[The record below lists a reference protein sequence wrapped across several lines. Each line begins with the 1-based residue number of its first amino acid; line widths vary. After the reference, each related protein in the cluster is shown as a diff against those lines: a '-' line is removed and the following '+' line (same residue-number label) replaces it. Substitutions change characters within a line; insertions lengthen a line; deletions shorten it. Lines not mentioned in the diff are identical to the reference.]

1 MVAIFQSVLS
11 KKWPEIPRIFLL
23 CTSTAL
29 KAVSLEYDTEDEQ
42 SKRTKDAYIIC
53 ETAGGPRIFIG

>member
-1 MVAIFQSVLS
+1 MN
-11 KKWPEIPRIFLL
+11 IPTVNFNGF
-23 CTSTAL
+23 
-29 KAVSLEYDTEDEQ
+29 KAESLEYDTEDEQ